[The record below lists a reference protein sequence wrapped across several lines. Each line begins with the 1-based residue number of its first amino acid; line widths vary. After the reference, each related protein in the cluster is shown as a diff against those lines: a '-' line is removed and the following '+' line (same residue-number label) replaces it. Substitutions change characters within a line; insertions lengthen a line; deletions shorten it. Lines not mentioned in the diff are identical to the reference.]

1 MIRGCK
7 FWPNASRGCIIFSTP
22 VKRRRR
28 TNPTTSPDS
37 LPLLSHEHSRLRAR
51 AYLWHSMDF
60 ACNTLFRED
69 LDQSPCSVASLP
81 SFARTIMRMKDSIES
96 VQGEREKNSFRFNVS
111 MLDRTVLLDS
121 NSRDSMHGSYVTR
134 RRKTERKAI
143 AIRNDEKKS
152 VTGRN
157 NLFVIY
163 VVYARIDAKFRESFR
178 GKKSAGIM
186 CLLRAKRWRK
196 TNIYVAMIYASN
208 YFSRDSRRIEPG
220 S

>member
-51 AYLWHSMDF
+51 AYLWHPMDF

-96 VQGEREKNSFRFNVS
+96 VQGERERERKKKIHSVS
-111 MLDRTVLLDS
+111 MFRYSIVRFFS
-121 NSRDSMHGSYVTR
+121 TR
-134 RRKTERKAI
+134 I
-143 AIRNDEKKS
+143 LAIRC
-152 VTGRN
+152 T
-157 NLFVIY
+157 
-163 VVYARIDAKFRESFR
+163 AH
-178 GKKSAGIM
+178 
-186 CLLRAKRWRK
+186 
-196 TNIYVAMIYASN
+196 T
-208 YFSRDSRRIEPG
+208 
-220 S
+220 

>member
-1 MIRGCK
+1 
-7 FWPNASRGCIIFSTP
+7 
-22 VKRRRR
+22 
-28 TNPTTSPDS
+28 
-37 LPLLSHEHSRLRAR
+37 
-51 AYLWHSMDF
+51 
-60 ACNTLFRED
+60 
-69 LDQSPCSVASLP
+69 
-81 SFARTIMRMKDSIES
+81 MRMKDSIES

-134 RRKTERKAI
+134 KTERKAI

-152 VTGRN
+152 VTGCN

-186 CLLRAKRWRK
+186 CLLCAKRWRK